1 MYKNSPKDPI
11 SSMITAALGAGT
23 VACFSVSRGQNV
35 FVGIAITIFA
45 AAVALVVDQ
54 LFDL

>member
-1 MYKNSPKDPI
+1 MYKNSPKDPV
-11 SSMITAALGAGT
+11 SSVITAALGAGT

-35 FVGIAITIFA
+35 LVGIAITIFA

>member
-1 MYKNSPKDPI
+1 MFNKSSKDPV

-35 FVGIAITIFA
+35 FVGIGVTIFA
-45 AAVALVVDQ
+45 AAIALVVDR
-54 LFDL
+54 LFDA